1 MVEINERDLEIIS
14 FIKNYKCVTSQM
26 IAELYFSEANNNVM
40 LSNRRLNK
48 IAQVKK
54 LNRYRENV
62 LSPNIWYF
70 GKRPV
75 NLKHTLIIAELY
87 THLKT
92 HYDCIRIEREY
103 MIKYGNGKSLKA
115 DLMAVININKK
126 PIPFLFEIDLK
137 SPYNYKWDEYITQG
151 YYKTKFPTPPT
162 IISISRFNHVKS
174 NIYVKLIKQ
183 DQINT
188 LKLD

>member
-1 MVEINERDLEIIS
+1 MVEITTRDLEIIN
-14 FIKNYKCVTSQM
+14 FIKNYKCVTSKM
-26 IAELYFSEANNNVM
+26 IADLYFSEANNNIM

-54 LNRYRENV
+54 LNKYRENV

-75 NLKHTLIIAELY
+75 NLKHTLTIAELY
-87 THLKT
+87 VHLKT
-92 HYDCIRIEREY
+92 HYNCIKIEHEY
-103 MIKYGNGKSLKA
+103 QIKYGNGKSLRA
-115 DLMAVININKK
+115 DLMAVININK
-126 PIPFLFEIDLK
+126 PLSFLFEVDLK
-137 SPYNYKWDEYITQG
+137 APYNYKWDEYITQG
-151 YYKTKFPTPPT
+151 YYKTKFPTPPR

-174 NIYVKLIKQ
+174 NIDVKLIKQ